1 MRGPISEG
9 ALCLFGRSA
18 EAEQTA
24 LEGKQS
30 ISDNGRWRCSQVVS
44 GRENGRHRLF
54 ALSVGLQE
62 QCFLEVAEPRELAP
76 SIRLGPQCALM
87 ERERGPTRL
96 AKFQS
101 RQRGGQIGVR
111 GARMS

>member
-1 MRGPISEG
+1 MRGPIAER
-9 ALCLFGRSA
+9 ALCLLGRST
-18 EAEQTA
+18 EAEQAA

-30 ISDNGRWRCSQVVS
+30 ISDDWGWRCSQVVS
-44 GRENGRHRLF
+44 ARESGRHRLF
-54 ALSVGLQE
+54 TMSVGLQE

-87 ERERGPTRL
+87 ERERGPTGL
-96 AKFQS
+96 GKFQS
-101 RQRGGQIGVR
+101 RQRGGQIGVS

>member
-1 MRGPISEG
+1 MRGAIAER
-9 ALCLFGRSA
+9 ALCLLGRSA

-30 ISDNGRWRCSQVVS
+30 IGDNWRWGCPQVISGRKNGRR
-44 GRENGRHRLF
+44 RLF
-54 ALSVGLQE
+54 ALTVRLQK
-62 QCFLEVAEPRELAP
+62 QRVLEVAEPRELAP
-76 SIRLGPQCALM
+76 SIRLGSQCALM
-87 ERERGPTRL
+87 ERKRCATRL

-101 RQRGGQIGVR
+101 RQRGGQVSVS